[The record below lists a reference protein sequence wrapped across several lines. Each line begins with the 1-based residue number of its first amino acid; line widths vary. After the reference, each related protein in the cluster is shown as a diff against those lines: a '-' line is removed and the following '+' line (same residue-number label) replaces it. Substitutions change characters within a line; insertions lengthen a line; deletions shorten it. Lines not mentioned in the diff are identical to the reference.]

1 MACSETR
8 LCGSYLLVFQD
19 QHWRPCDM
27 LRTFQCTWPTGCIW
41 QRRSFLTFRA
51 AQFSHILEEPPATTE
66 TAYAEDPLAKI
77 TQAQKGR
84 ILQVA
89 SLHAMQSVFP
99 SSIFSEAPTGSRCN
113 GARRGINQSPHDF
126 VCDGRNVEC
135 KGASILWH
143 RTKRSWLAHWQ
154 HIKFRQAAGMI
165 HHLVLAMH
173 SPGRVDILLHD
184 HAFGIARHGVRT
196 NSQGYSVNVHAGRGL
211 LCPNQACEKML
222 RKMTDSPGSCLQLQA
237 WETCDSFVSG
247 LICEESAKEGAKPA
261 ARWYRN
267 IPLAGKSSSS
277 RGRSLQKLAF
287 EVDCMMHPHCVLE
300 DTVRGSADWR
310 RNSVR
315 VEFKSSR
322 LQWSGSQSS
331 WFVSFHGVKFWLST
345 SGSPAFDELWLGL
358 YSPLGLHI
366 VKHVDGF
373 VSTHGIRTHT
383 DGHLVT
389 VRGPRGE
396 KDPMVALEV
405 ILDKFREKGCELL
418 AIITW

>member
-1 MACSETR
+1 M
-8 LCGSYLLVFQD
+8 
-19 QHWRPCDM
+19 
-27 LRTFQCTWPTGCIW
+27 GCIW

-51 AQFSHILEEPPATTE
+51 AQFSHILEEPPTTTE
-66 TAYAEDPLAKI
+66 TAYAEDPLAKM

-99 SSIFSEAPTGSRCN
+99 RSIFSEAPTGSRCN

-135 KGASILWH
+135 KGTSIIWH

-222 RKMTDSPGSCLQLQA
+222 RKMTDTPGSCRQLQV
-237 WETCDSFVSG
+237 WETRDSFFAR
-247 LICEESAKEGAKPA
+247 LICEESAKEGTKPGGHC
-261 ARWYRN
+261 YRN
-267 IPLAGKSSSS
+267 VPLAGKSASS
-277 RGRSLQKLAF
+277 RGMCLQKMAF
-287 EVDCMMHPHCVLE
+287 EVDAIMHPRCILKTCVGEQDLIGKE
-300 DTVRGSADWR
+300 QLQRRGFWRGSADWW
-310 RNSVR
+310 RNAVR

-322 LQWSGSQSS
+322 LHWSATHSL
-331 WFVSFHGVKFWLST
+331 WYVHFHNVKFRTATST
-345 SGSPAFDELWLGL
+345 AGSAPFDELLLGL
-358 YSPLGLHI
+358 YSPVGLHLL
-366 VKHVDGF
+366 KHVGSF
-373 VSTHGIRTHT
+373 GVSARGLRTQT
-383 DGHLVT
+383 DGHV
-389 VRGPRGE
+389 VAVYGPKGE
-396 KDPMVALEV
+396 KDPVVALQV
-405 ILDKFREKGCELL
+405 ILDKFLGASCELL
-418 AIITW
+418 AVITW